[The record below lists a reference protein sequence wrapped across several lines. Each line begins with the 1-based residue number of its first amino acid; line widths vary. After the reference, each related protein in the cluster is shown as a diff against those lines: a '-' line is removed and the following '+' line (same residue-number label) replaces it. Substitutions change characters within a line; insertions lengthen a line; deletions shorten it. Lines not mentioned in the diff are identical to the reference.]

1 MRANQAV
8 IICEPDEKPA
18 RILIVEDDSVTRRV
32 VRRALQYAGY
42 LVAEAA
48 DGVAGLDLVQSFQPD
63 IVLLDICM
71 PRMDGFEMCA
81 AVRRLPRGD
90 HIPVVMFTGLEDP
103 HSISRAF
110 EAGATTFVT
119 KPIDTLNLT
128 HRLRYIVRSKQLG
141 DTLRERESQLAR
153 AQRIARLGYW
163 TWDATT
169 KLATLSTGMREVFGL
184 ADTCDGLSFAAFLR
198 LVHPA
203 DRLAVKNTI
212 KCGIEAGRP
221 VSLEYRMVC
230 PDGSE
235 RVIFQDNEI
244 AADERG
250 EFRLI
255 GICQDVTER
264 RDAESRIQH
273 LAYFD
278 VLTGLP
284 NRALFKDLLER
295 TLAEAGRHGRLAALL
310 LLDIDHFKRINDT
323 LGYEG
328 GDRMLRE
335 IAERLATSLRAG
347 DLVCRDDVDL
357 SGCSLTELVSP
368 SLSRPGGDEFVIL
381 LNDIRRPE
389 DAAKAAQ
396 RAASALN
403 AVFGIDG
410 HEVSITAS
418 IGISVYPVD
427 GKTPDHLLR
436 SAEAAMYDAKEQGRN
451 GYKFFTT
458 TLNDR
463 ARKRFTLE
471 TALRRAIER
480 DEFTLAFQPQ
490 IDLATR
496 RVTGVEALLR
506 LQTAELGFVSPAD
519 FIPVAEETGLILP
532 IGDWVLS
539 EAARQAMAWHAAGL
553 PKLRMA
559 INVSPAQFRQRGF
572 AAHIAAILDRA
583 GVDKRQIE
591 LELTE
596 SVLIDNTSA
605 CAATLNE
612 LAELG
617 IMIAIDDFGTGYSS
631 LNYLRRFPLSA
642 LKIDRSF
649 VSDICD
655 DADDAAIVKAV
666 IALAHN
672 LRLRVVA
679 EGVETM
685 AQLAFLLSRGC
696 EEAQGFLFSRPVDAA
711 ALAAWLPKLPAALPH
726 WPQRTA
732 SEG

>member
-18 RILIVEDDSVTRRV
+18 RILIVEDDGVSRRV

-42 LVAEAA
+42 VVAEAA
-48 DGVAGLDLVQSFQPD
+48 DGVAGLDLVQTFQPD

-81 AVRRLPRGD
+81 AVRHLPRGD
-90 HIPVVMFTGLEDP
+90 HIPVVMLTGLEDP

-169 KLATLSTGMREVFGL
+169 KRATLSNGMRDVFGL
-184 ADTCDGLSFAAFLR
+184 ADTSDGLSFAAFLR

-203 DRLAVKNTI
+203 DRLAVKNTL
-212 KCGIEAGRP
+212 KCGIETRRP

-230 PDGSE
+230 PDGSR

-250 EFRLI
+250 ESRLI

-295 TLAEAGRHGRLAALL
+295 TLAEAGRHDRLAALL

-328 GDRMLRE
+328 GDRILRE
-335 IAERLATSLRAG
+335 IADRLATSLRAG

-357 SGCSLTELVSP
+357 SGSSLTDLVNP

-418 IGISVYPVD
+418 VGISVYPVD

-436 SAEAAMYDAKEQGRN
+436 SAEAAMYEAKEKGRN

-490 IDLATR
+490 IDLAER

-532 IGDWVLS
+532 IGDWVLAK
-539 EAARQAMAWHAAGL
+539 AARQAMAWHAAGL

-583 GVDKRQIE
+583 GVDKHQIE

-631 LNYLRRFPLSA
+631 LNYLRRFPLTA

-711 ALAAWLPKLPAALPH
+711 AIAAWLPKLPAALPH

>member
-1 MRANQAV
+1 MRANPAV

-18 RILIVEDDSVTRRV
+18 RILIVEDDGVTRRV

-48 DGVAGLDLVQSFQPD
+48 DGVAGLDLVQTFQPD

-81 AVRRLPRGD
+81 AVRRLPRCD

-153 AQRIARLGYW
+153 AQRIAKLGYW
-163 TWDATT
+163 AWDATSRT
-169 KLATLSTGMREVFGL
+169 ATLSNGIREVFGL
-184 ADTCDGLSFAAFLR
+184 AHTCDALSFAAFLR
-198 LVHPA
+198 LVHPD

-221 VSLEYRMVC
+221 VSFEYRIIGD
-230 PDGSE
+230 DGSR

-244 AADERG
+244 VDDERG
-250 EFRLI
+250 EARLI

-264 RDAESRIQH
+264 RDAENRIQH

-335 IAERLATSLRAG
+335 IAERLAASLRAG

-357 SGCSLTELVSP
+357 SGCSLSDFVSP

-396 RAASALN
+396 RAAAALN

-451 GYKFFTT
+451 SYKFFTT
-458 TLNDR
+458 TLNER

-471 TALRRAIER
+471 NALRRAIDR
-480 DEFTLAFQPQ
+480 DEFKLVYQPQ

-532 IGDWVLS
+532 IGDWVLN
-539 EAARQAMAWHAAGL
+539 EAARQAVAWQAAGL

-583 GVDKRQIE
+583 GVDKRQVE

-605 CAATLNE
+605 CAETLNE

-617 IMIAIDDFGTGYSS
+617 VMIAIDDFGTGYSS

-696 EEAQGFLFSRPVDAA
+696 EEAQGFLFSRPVDAN
-711 ALAAWLPKLPAALPH
+711 ALAEWLPKVPTALPH
-726 WPQRTA
+726 WPQRA
-732 SEG
+732 GIED

>member
-1 MRANQAV
+1 
-8 IICEPDEKPA
+8 
-18 RILIVEDDSVTRRV
+18 
-32 VRRALQYAGY
+32 
-42 LVAEAA
+42 
-48 DGVAGLDLVQSFQPD
+48 
-63 IVLLDICM
+63 
-71 PRMDGFEMCA
+71 
-81 AVRRLPRGD
+81 
-90 HIPVVMFTGLEDP
+90 
-103 HSISRAF
+103 
-110 EAGATTFVT
+110 
-119 KPIDTLNLT
+119 
-128 HRLRYIVRSKQLG
+128 
-141 DTLRERESQLAR
+141 
-153 AQRIARLGYW
+153 
-163 TWDATT
+163 
-169 KLATLSTGMREVFGL
+169 
-184 ADTCDGLSFAAFLR
+184 
-198 LVHPA
+198 
-203 DRLAVKNTI
+203 
-212 KCGIEAGRP
+212 
-221 VSLEYRMVC
+221 
-230 PDGSE
+230 
-235 RVIFQDNEI
+235 
-244 AADERG
+244 
-250 EFRLI
+250 
-255 GICQDVTER
+255 
-264 RDAESRIQH
+264 
-273 LAYFD
+273 
-278 VLTGLP
+278 
-284 NRALFKDLLER
+284 LLER

-335 IAERLATSLRAG
+335 IAERLAASLRAG

-357 SGCSLTELVSP
+357 SGCSLSDFVSP

-396 RAASALN
+396 RAAAALN

-451 GYKFFTT
+451 SYKFFTT
-458 TLNDR
+458 TLNER

-471 TALRRAIER
+471 NALRRAIDR
-480 DEFTLAFQPQ
+480 DEFKLVYQPQ

-532 IGDWVLS
+532 IGDWVLN
-539 EAARQAMAWHAAGL
+539 EAARQAVAWQAAGL

-583 GVDKRQIE
+583 GVDKRQVE

-605 CAATLNE
+605 CAETLNE

-617 IMIAIDDFGTGYSS
+617 VMIAIDDFGTGYSS

-696 EEAQGFLFSRPVDAA
+696 EEAQGFLFSRPVDAN
-711 ALAAWLPKLPAALPH
+711 ALAEWLPKVPTALPH
-726 WPQRTA
+726 WPQRA
-732 SEG
+732 GIED